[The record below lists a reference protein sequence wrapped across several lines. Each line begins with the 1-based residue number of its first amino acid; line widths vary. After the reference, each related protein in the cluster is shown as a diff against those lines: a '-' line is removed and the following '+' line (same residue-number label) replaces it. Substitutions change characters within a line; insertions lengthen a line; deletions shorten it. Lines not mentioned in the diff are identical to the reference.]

1 MMERGSG
8 SLNAAFA
15 FKLGRF
21 ARLRSKRLSPG
32 VAGGLAKGV
41 MLSALC
47 ACPGEIGPTNAARA
61 ETATD
66 PRLSDCRGSRL
77 AVCRHGG

>member
-15 FKLGRF
+15 FKLGLF
-21 ARLRSKRLSPG
+21 ARLRSKRPLSPG

-41 MLSALC
+41 MLFCAL
-47 ACPGEIGPTNAARA
+47 
-61 ETATD
+61 
-66 PRLSDCRGSRL
+66 RLSWRDRARQRGS
-77 AVCRHGG
+77 C

>member
-41 MLSALC
+41 MLFCAL
-47 ACPGEIGPTNAARA
+47 
-61 ETATD
+61 
-66 PRLSDCRGSRL
+66 RLSWRDRAQQRGS
-77 AVCRHGG
+77 C